1 MFVKNVYFLYLPR
14 MTRGKQLEKLANV
27 ANLKYAKKKKVC
39 ILKVPTPVELTSK
52 GPIIRPSTVDFTGL
66 IQGGQYIAYDA
77 KDTKVKTRF
86 DLKNIHGHQLEY
98 LQTVEE
104 LGGIAFFL
112 IRFNSHWE
120 DKAFIVPI
128 EFILH
133 WKNNESRKSIPF
145 EEFDRNWLVPINQYL
160 DKFLT

>member
-1 MFVKNVYFLYLPR
+1 
-14 MTRGKQLEKLANV
+14 MTRGKQLEKLANI
-27 ANLKYAKKKKVC
+27 ANLKYAKKNKVC

-66 IQGGQYIAYDA
+66 IQGGRYLAFDA

-86 DLKNIHGHQLEY
+86 DLKNIHAHQIEY
-98 LQTVEE
+98 LQTVER

-112 IRFNSHWE
+112 IRFRAHWP
-120 DKAFIVPI
+120 DKAFITPV

-133 WKNNESRKSIPF
+133 WKHNEDRKSIPF
-145 EEFDRNWLVPINQYL
+145 EEFKEQWLVPISNYL
-160 DKFLT
+160 DTFLNNTETNV